1 MTHNRFHD
9 VFVYIPVIARYFVCR
24 IAVLIHTNG
33 FVDTRALTTDPLR

>member
-33 FVDTRALTTDPLR
+33 FGALTTDPLR